1 MEKEI
6 KDILISI
13 AIKLQVG
20 VTVRDAIEETDDVE
34 ALAGFALMLL
44 DKALF
49 YKANCIDFRR
59 LEVIFGYYSV
69 FNSDNDEYE
78 CTMEKYKRLL
88 LKHKGVYLDGNF
100 GNNNFK
106 STKLKVLVSENDF
119 DEILYDFYGSSSEI
133 FHDLDRTN
141 PYFSSYF
148 FEENADAI
156 VFDGK
161 PNISMALI
169 TYVRRNDNKALV
181 IKKFNKISYVEEEV
195 PLELEKMYFSRYD
208 ISGNFIESYEKMYL
222 DALKETGINAFLE
235 VMSIVNKVN
244 YKKVMAIRKMLFA
257 KDKEMFG
264 EVTNELRR
272 TSGITISRG

>member
-20 VTVRDAIEETDDVE
+20 VAVRDAIEETDDIE
-34 ALAGFALMLL
+34 ILAGFALMLL

-69 FNSDNDEYE
+69 VNSDNDEYE
-78 CTMEKYKRLL
+78 CTMEKFKRLL
-88 LKHKGVYLDGNF
+88 LKHKGVYLDGKF

-106 STKLKVLVSENDF
+106 STKLKVLVSENNF

-133 FHDLDRTN
+133 FYDLDRTN

-161 PNISMALI
+161 TNISMALI
-169 TYVRRNDNKALV
+169 TYVRRNDNKALA
-181 IKKFNKISYVEEEV
+181 IKKFNKVSYVEEEV